1 MTIFNILK
9 KLFSKKPEPEPACY
23 HYKRAGY
30 PTPENMVCVIR
41 FDERSSHKTEPWKC
55 YDYGVYECNICGKRA
70 FRSPPCHLLHP
81 DVTQKVDEFIDYKIS
96 IAELCNYFDK
106 NKFEYEEEKND
117 QT

>member
-9 KLFSKKPEPEPACY
+9 KLFSKKPEPACY